1 MDSDESGHDENEF
14 YYPDEEDYNE
24 IQQQNE
30 SGEDEH
36 FSKMKNKN
44 VICRPRSVRIGEN
57 CALGLEHGRRPTV
70 SGRTQDLGHSFS
82 LYGPPGRQITYTYLC
97 KNIYC

>member
-14 YYPDEEDYNE
+14 YYPDEDDNE

-36 FSKMKNKN
+36 FSKMKK
-44 VICRPRSVRIGEN
+44 
-57 CALGLEHGRRPTV
+57 
-70 SGRTQDLGHSFS
+70 
-82 LYGPPGRQITYTYLC
+82 
-97 KNIYC
+97 

>member
-1 MDSDESGHDENEF
+1 MPNWKRYHYRVNKKVMYYTRKIQKMDSDESGHDENEF

-36 FSKMKNKN
+36 FSKVKK
-44 VICRPRSVRIGEN
+44 
-57 CALGLEHGRRPTV
+57 
-70 SGRTQDLGHSFS
+70 
-82 LYGPPGRQITYTYLC
+82 
-97 KNIYC
+97 